1 MNGPGSRPGRDV
13 GREAGSGAVANE
25 AGMAVHD
32 PRVDGWTV
40 VLRRQ
45 PVRSVEGQPEG
56 GYTDVFELICCDCGD
71 DPDLDYCE
79 VSPELQRVRG
89 PYPVAA
95 GIAAYEQHR
104 GLHQQLG
111 VPASRGRWPMLA
123 ERR

>member
-1 MNGPGSRPGRDV
+1 
-13 GREAGSGAVANE
+13 
-25 AGMAVHD
+25 MAIHD

-45 PVRSVEGQPEG
+45 PPRIVKGWAQG
-56 GYTDVFELICCDCGD
+56 ADTYAFELICCECGD

-79 VSPELQRVRG
+79 VPPELQRVRG
-89 PYPVAA
+89 PYPITD

-104 GLHQQLG
+104 GLHQQLE
-111 VPASRGRWPMLA
+111 VPAGHRRWPMLA